1 MPFDLYILYNPL
13 APLITWSKE
22 DLSRQKSRAAFRLYP
37 LLLFFSA
44 SSASSSYSS
53 PLSPAVHFVFQAVK
67 SFVLTKLDN
76 VAIEPEKRSL
86 ITQGNGV

>member
-1 MPFDLYILYNPL
+1 
-13 APLITWSKE
+13 
-22 DLSRQKSRAAFRLYP
+22 
-37 LLLFFSA
+37 
-44 SSASSSYSS
+44 
-53 PLSPAVHFVFQAVK
+53 LSPAVHFVFQAVK